1 MTALAATPMRF
12 TLGKARLHGELCLPP
27 AATGLVVFVHGSGSS
42 RHSPR
47 NRSVAHCFNEMGLA
61 TLLIVVVALVLA
73 FDVASQRIPEA
84 LL

>member
-1 MTALAATPMRF
+1 MRF

-47 NRSVAHCFNEMGLA
+47 NRSVAHCFNE
-61 TLLIVVVALVLA
+61 
-73 FDVASQRIPEA
+73 
-84 LL
+84 